1 MVWMVWCN
9 TLNQFQQQQQQQKG
23 NCDHRSEQKVAN
35 ELFSWQTKCH
45 EEELRDQNPERATNE

>member
-1 MVWMVWCN
+1 MVWCN